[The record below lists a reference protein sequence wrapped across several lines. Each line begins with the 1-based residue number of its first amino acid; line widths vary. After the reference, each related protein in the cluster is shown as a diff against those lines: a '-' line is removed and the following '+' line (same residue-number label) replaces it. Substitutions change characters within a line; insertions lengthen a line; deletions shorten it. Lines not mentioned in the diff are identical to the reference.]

1 MRFLTIFGQ
10 TSRFMRKLLFAAML
24 LLACVNAG
32 AQAHKSLD
40 SLKYILPEFTQGT
53 VIFADRHFDHGMVNI
68 SPLDQGVYCLS
79 PTKDTLFVDD
89 NASIISV
96 SVSGRSFKLWKD
108 SFVEVMTKDPDTGVG
123 LIRSTVKVNN
133 VKKGAFGTSSA
144 TASIKQY
151 SVDATSG
158 NLRDLI
164 IDDPRNFVYRKTA
177 CLIKNGNFLPV
188 SKKSFQ
194 KMFPEKKD
202 YIESVWAELNLS
214 SADFD
219 AVLSFYNELRQ
230 E

>member
-1 MRFLTIFGQ
+1 MTIFGQ
-10 TSRFMRKLLFAAML
+10 TTRFMRKLIFAAML
-24 LLACVNAG
+24 LLTCANAG

-53 VIFADRHFDHGMVNI
+53 VIFADRHFDHGMINI

-79 PTKDTLFVDD
+79 AAKDTLFVDN

-96 SVSGRSFKLWKD
+96 SVSGRSFKQWKGF
-108 SFVEVMTKDPDTGVG
+108 FVEIMTKDADTGVG
-123 LIRSTVKVNN
+123 LIRSTEKVNN
-133 VKKGAFGTSSA
+133 VKKGAYGMNSA

-151 SVDATSG
+151 SVDARTG
-158 NLRDLI
+158 NLLDLI
-164 IDDPRNFVYRKTA
+164 IDDPRNFVYSKTA
-177 CLIKNGNFLPV
+177 CLIKDGNFLPV

-194 KMFPEKKD
+194 KLFPAKKD
-202 YIESVWAELNLS
+202 YIESVWPGLNLS
-214 SADFD
+214 STDFD